1 MERRA
6 EFRRELVR
14 FFSRHPLTPQRVIS
28 NDLAWT
34 TTTLTLAP
42 VFGMT
47 EPLGEIEMKEKE
59 AAADEACRAAECA
72 PAEAERERLAALR
85 EEARAKARAVEAA
98 ADDTT
103 RALQREVRF
112 SSSLHSFLA
121 SSFDTVTR
129 TPPQVDAMD
138 AADKPIEG
146 YYARAVAAQL
156 TRAKAELDDAEG
168 KLESLRTEF
177 AEIEKKGKKHKSP

>member
-1 MERRA
+1 ME
-6 EFRRELVR
+6 
-14 FFSRHPLTPQRVIS
+14 
-28 NDLAWT
+28 
-34 TTTLTLAP
+34 
-42 VFGMT
+42 
-47 EPLGEIEMKEKE
+47 
-59 AAADEACRAAECA
+59 
-72 PAEAERERLAALR
+72 
-85 EEARAKARAVEAA
+85 AV

-112 SSSLHSFLA
+112 SSSFDSFLA
-121 SSFDTVTR
+121 SIFDTVTR

-177 AEIEKKGKKHKSP
+177 AEIEKKGKKHGELMSQQESLKRSLDDNIAFRKGKEEADRLAKEIERLNSQVRSRAGNLADFERVYKRKTEARSVNVCDSPLTVSCSITFRQKTLVRLTRRSPVH

>member
-1 MERRA
+1 
-6 EFRRELVR
+6 
-14 FFSRHPLTPQRVIS
+14 
-28 NDLAWT
+28 
-34 TTTLTLAP
+34 
-42 VFGMT
+42 
-47 EPLGEIEMKEKE
+47 
-59 AAADEACRAAECA
+59 
-72 PAEAERERLAALR
+72 
-85 EEARAKARAVEAA
+85 VEAA

-103 RALQREVRF
+103 RALQREVRH
-112 SSSLHSFLA
+112 SSSSSFHSILA
-121 SSFDTVTR
+121 SSFDTVPR

-177 AEIEKKGKKHKSP
+177 AEIEKKGKKHGELMSQQESLKRSLDDNIAFRKGKEEADRLAKEIERLNSQVRSRAGNLADFERVYKRKTEARCVNVCDSPLTVSCSITFRQKTQVRLTRRSPVH